1 MVSILALIFLLQGI
15 PVQQGGK
22 VTGVLRDNQ
31 GTPLPGVRMAAVARS
46 ASLEETITGVAMA
59 GLAETDA
66 QGRFTL
72 EDIPPGR
79 YSIAAGRLDLQTYY
93 PGTQSLADARILTIT
108 AGQTI
113 SDINFVLNNTSI
125 GRSSGTANVVRITAT
140 IPVRVT
146 VENGGRLP
154 VSADGKPVTL
164 RLDLFPSSV
173 VIPIDG
179 SAFIVPG
186 PAIGT
191 ARVVVENLPEF
202 YEVKSISYGSRAIA
216 QGEFQLTASNFPT
229 VSSRASVAINS
240 VPVPSPPTTAPP
252 NPTDPLQTL
261 FANIVRAN
269 MLQARA
275 AALISAGLLSPTVLV
290 PAATP
295 PSSLVIT
302 LGEATRSANG
312 GVRVSGQTGSKD
324 LRRVYISGRPG
335 VVFADG
341 TFEFRGVAP
350 GRHVIAALAV
360 PERRATM
367 IVVGDKDVNGLQL
380 REVSMF
386 PEDLR
391 VPKDPMPA
399 GDLPPGTTVPLPR
412 IIGTVLEE
420 TSRVPVTEGEID
432 IRSGGLVRT
441 IPIDEKGRFETF
453 SVVPGTYE
461 IHVKIFW
468 HSASSQTIVVDDK
481 DVDLIGTTRRLY

>member
-1 MVSILALIFLLQGI
+1 MISILALFFFLQGI

-22 VTGVLRDNQ
+22 VTGVLRDSQ
-31 GTPLPGVRMAAVARS
+31 GTPLPGVRMAAVARG

-93 PGTQSLADARILTIT
+93 PGTQSLADARILTIA

-125 GRSSGTANVVRITAT
+125 GRSSGTANVIRITAT

-154 VSADGKPVTL
+154 VWADGKPVTL

-191 ARVVVENLPEF
+191 ARVVVENLPDF

-229 VSSRASVAINS
+229 IY
-240 VPVPSPPTTAPP
+240 VPAPSPTAAPS
-252 NPTDPLQTL
+252 NPADPLQTL

-275 AALISAGLLSPTVLV
+275 AALVSAGLLSPTVLV

-302 LGEATRSANG
+302 LGDATRSANG
-312 GVRVSGQTGSKD
+312 GVRVSGQIGSKD
-324 LRRVYISGRPG
+324 LRSVYISGRPG

-341 TFEFRGVAP
+341 TFEFRGVPP

-360 PERRATM
+360 PERAATM
-367 IVVGDKDVNGLQL
+367 VVVGDRDLNGLQL

-386 PEDLR
+386 PEDVA

-399 GDLPPGTTVPLPR
+399 GDLPPGTAVPLPR
-412 IIGTVLEE
+412 IVGTVLEE
-420 TSRVPVTEGEID
+420 TSKVPVTEGELD
-432 IRSGGLVRT
+432 IRSGAQART
-441 IPIDEKGRFETF
+441 IPIDDKGRFETF
-453 SVVPGTYE
+453 ALVPGTYQ
-461 IHVKIFW
+461 IHVKIFG
-468 HSASSQTIVVDDK
+468 HSASSQIIVVDDK
-481 DVDLIGTTRRLY
+481 DVDLIVTTRRLY